1 MKKAFFNFVTNFGPL
16 VIFFY
21 FYYNNSKDL
30 ILAIPPLIIA
40 TLISL
45 ITVGF
50 LKKKIAIVPLL
61 GGFFI
66 ILFGGLTIYFNNPI
80 FIYLKPTILN
90 ISIGLICLF
99 GNYFTE
105 GPIIKRLLGSSI
117 SMKQEG
123 WKIFNQR
130 WVLFVFGLALL
141 NELVWRT
148 QSEEFW
154 VNLKVWGT
162 PILSMFF
169 SVFQIKLI
177 KKFNIEKVD
186 DKNLS

>member
-1 MKKAFFNFVTNFGPL
+1 MKSFSKLLVDIGPL
-16 VIFFY
+16 AVFFIFY
-21 FYYNNSKDL
+21 SRGDL
-30 ILAIPPLIIA
+30 QSAILPLMIA
-40 TLISL
+40 TVVAVTFSYIME
-45 ITVGF
+45 
-50 LKKKIAIVPLL
+50 KKIPIMPTIGAA
-61 GGFFI
+61 I
-66 ILFGGLTIYFNNPI
+66 ILVFGGLTIYFNNPI
-80 FIYLKPTILN
+80 FIYLKPTVLN

-99 GNYFTE
+99 GNYFNE

-154 VNLKVWGT
+154 INLKVWGT

-169 SVFQIKLI
+169 SFFQIKLI